1 MKLMEDPY
9 TKPTH
14 AGFSTPRSVESALLL
29 AARWLSSIFRPE
41 FMPLM
46 GFVGLFMFTY
56 LSLLPWAFKGAVL
69 SLVLLGTVLL
79 PRWTIRFWR
88 KARGWERH
96 LLRLR
101 ENRLFP
107 YLIYILYY
115 AFTLH
120 MLNRFHLPV
129 YMSGILI
136 SSLLIQ
142 GCGFLI
148 NLRWKISMHSAGA
161 GGVIGAL
168 AGYSILFYF
177 NPIGWLCLCIFIS
190 GLVGSSRMLLRQ
202 HDLWQVLAGTLLG
215 VVCGFL
221 GIIIHW

>member
-1 MKLMEDPY
+1 MAQ
-9 TKPTH
+9 TT
-14 AGFSTPRSVESALLL
+14 STTSRSVESFILL
-29 AARWLSSIFRPE
+29 AAHWLSSIFRPE
-41 FMPLM
+41 LMPLL
-46 GFVGLFMFTY
+46 GFVGLFVFTY

-69 SLVLLGTVLL
+69 SLILLGTVLL

-120 MLNRFHLPV
+120 MLNRFHLPR
-129 YMSGILI
+129 YMSGILVG
-136 SSLLIQ
+136 SLFIQ
-142 GCGFLI
+142 GCCFFI

-168 AGYSILFYF
+168 AGYSLLFSF
-177 NPIGWLCLCIFIS
+177 NPLGWLCLCIFIS

-202 HDLWQVLAGTLLG
+202 HDLWQVIAGTLLG
-215 VVCGFL
+215 IIGGFFGVL
-221 GIIIHW
+221 VPW

>member
-1 MKLMEDPY
+1 MNPMVG
-9 TKPTH
+9 H
-14 AGFSTPRSVESALLL
+14 STPHTSSASRSVESVILL
-29 AARWLSSIFRPE
+29 AAHWLSTIFRPE

-46 GFVGLFMFTY
+46 GFVGLFLFTY
-56 LSLLPWAFKGAVL
+56 LSLLPWVFKGAVL

-88 KARGWERH
+88 KARGWELH

-120 MLNRFHLPV
+120 TLNRFHLPV

-136 SSLLIQ
+136 GSLLIQ
-142 GCGFLI
+142 GCCFLI
-148 NLRWKISMHSAGA
+148 NLRWKISMHCAGA
-161 GGVIGAL
+161 GGGHRCAGRFPHPLLFQPLGLAL
-168 AGYSILFYF
+168 PVHLH
-177 NPIGWLCLCIFIS
+177 LRS
-190 GLVGSSRMLLRQ
+190 GGQ
-202 HDLWQVLAGTLLG
+202 
-215 VVCGFL
+215 
-221 GIIIHW
+221 